1 MKCLALMGAA
11 LLTAL
16 SLFAQTQTPTPN
28 AAAPSQN
35 AAPANQPAAGA
46 LLSNSD
52 ALALLHRISQ
62 LMESTML
69 AAPGMARAAAPL
81 AENVRQ
87 ALANIEG
94 SSPQNAVQVYNML
107 ANVRAYLALSDALP
121 KQYPFADAARKQ
133 VAELR
138 DAVDRM
144 DADFQALLDYKDE
157 QGRNPDRDNLKRYAE
172 DNARLGPP
180 SSKTPRVVF
189 LGDSITDGWRLTEY
203 FSGRDF
209 VNRGIS
215 GQITGEMLGRMMAD
229 VIDLKPAAVLVLA
242 GTNDIARGVAV
253 GTIKNNLT
261 MIAELAEAHQ
271 SRPIFASILP
281 VSDYHKNVN
290 PRFAM
295 TLRRPPAT
303 ILALNNWLRQFCAQH
318 GYVYVDYFSAMA
330 DSAGY
335 LQADL
340 ADDGLHPNGKG
351 YRVMAPVALNAIDR
365 ALGQQ
370 PKKKKGKFF

>member
-1 MKCLALMGAA
+1 MKRAAA
-11 LLTAL
+11 LGAVLLIARAL
-16 SLFAQTQTPTPN
+16 YPQAQPQSTTQS
-28 AAAPSQN
+28 PSS
-35 AAPANQPAAGA
+35 A

-52 ALALLHRISQ
+52 AFGLLRRISQ

-69 AAPGMARAAAPL
+69 ATPGMARAAAPL

-87 ALANIEG
+87 ALVNIQA
-94 SSPQNAVQVYNML
+94 SSPQNSGQVYTLM

-121 KQYPFADAARKQ
+121 KQYPFAEAATRQ

-138 DAVDRM
+138 DAMNRM
-144 DADFQALLDYKDE
+144 DADFQALLELKDG

-172 DNARLGPP
+172 ENTRLGSPAP
-180 SSKTPRVVF
+180 QSPRVVF

-229 VIDLKPAAVLVLA
+229 VISLKPAAMLVLA
-242 GTNDIARGVAV
+242 GTNDIARGVPLSA
-253 GTIKNNLT
+253 IENNLT
-261 MIAELAEAHQ
+261 MIADLAAYYQ
-271 SRPIFASILP
+271 IRPLFASILP

-290 PRFAM
+290 PQFAM
-295 TLRRPPAT
+295 TPRRPPAT
-303 ILALNNWLRQFCAQH
+303 ILTLNAWLKKFCAQR
-318 GYVYVDYFSAMA
+318 GYPYVDYFDSMV

-340 ADDGLHPNGKG
+340 ADDGLHPNAKG

-365 ALGQQ
+365 AASQ
-370 PKKKKGKFF
+370 PGKKKKGRFF